1 MEARARDSN
10 NGIELAHHHGI
21 SGSMSSNGIL
31 TVNWNSTNFNSATGT
46 STIDCSAWL
55 EEERRKVW
63 ATAAASSGRVGSSNT
78 IRYPSSTY
86 GKFNTITATAHAS
99 IEDTHDAKADSF
111 TIEVGDAGAKAYGRP
126 YLTGSCWIDDTWVSW
141 S

>member
-1 MEARARDSN
+1 
-10 NGIELAHHHGI
+10 
-21 SGSMSSNGIL
+21 MSSNGVL

-86 GKFNTITATAHAS
+86 GSFNTITATANATAS
-99 IEDTHDAKADSF
+99 LGGHGQDCDVRYSASGEAWHDIDSYDTHY
-111 TIEVGDAGAKAYGRP
+111 AYVSS
-126 YLTGSCWIDDTWVSW
+126 TSVSW